1 MLWFR
6 LLIGLVVVLALSP
19 VFSVIIAGMIA
30 SAYGCTLHEGF
41 ANPCI
46 ISGVDWGET
55 LYAMA
60 VIGWLA
66 LATLPIAAL
75 LVVVW
80 LAVEIFMFWRRRSRV
95 SSNAASPPK

>member
-6 LLIGLVVVLALSP
+6 LLIGLAVVLALSP
-19 VFSVIIAGMIA
+19 VFSVIIASMIA

-46 ISGVDWGET
+46 IGGQDWGET

-75 LVVVW
+75 MVVIWLV
-80 LAVEIFMFWRRRSRV
+80 VEIFMFRRRRSGA
-95 SSNAASPPK
+95 STTASPPD